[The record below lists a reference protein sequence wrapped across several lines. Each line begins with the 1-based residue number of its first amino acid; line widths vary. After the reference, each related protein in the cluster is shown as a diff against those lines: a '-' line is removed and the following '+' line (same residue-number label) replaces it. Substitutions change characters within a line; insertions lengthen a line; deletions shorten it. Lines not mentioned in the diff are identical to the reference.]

1 MEHPLISII
10 LCTYNGA
17 EYLEEQIQS
26 ILNQT
31 YTNIEVIISDD
42 ASTDDTCSIIR
53 KYSSNAKFI
62 INLNQANV
70 GLNKNIESAAALS
83 NGHFICFSDQDDIW
97 LPEKIEHLY
106 NAIDKYSLIYSDSI
120 LIDAKGKYLNK
131 NLSDFRKL
139 QDVFD
144 SKGFSVDNAV
154 SGHSMMATKETLK
167 WAFPIPEGHFYDW
180 WIAIQASNL
189 NGIKYLDEK
198 LTLYRQHTK
207 NITPSYIKKTNGSRT
222 FNKRYDQFTKEL
234 EGLGLLKNNKLE
246 KQKLFYTQFYNLH
259 LLKKK
264 GFFTWPL
271 FWFLIKNKKDIY
283 RFSKKSKLSQL
294 NEIRK
299 RSRAEKEA

>member
-1 MEHPLISII
+1 MEHPLISIL

-42 ASTDDTCSIIR
+42 ASKDETIEIIK

-62 INLNQANV
+62 INLNPTNV
-70 GLNKNIESAAALS
+70 GLNKNIELAAALS
-83 NGHFICFSDQDDIW
+83 NGYFICFSDQDDIW

-106 NAIDKYSLIYSDSI
+106 NAIDNYSLIYSDSI
-120 LIDAKGKYLNK
+120 LIDAKGNYLNK

-154 SGHSMMATKETLK
+154 SGHSMMATKETMK
-167 WAFPIPEGHFYDW
+167 WALPIPEGHFYDW
-180 WIAIQASNL
+180 WIAVQASNL
-189 NGIKYLDEK
+189 NGIKYLDKK

-207 NITPSYIKKTNGSRT
+207 NITPSYIKKATGSRT

-246 KQKLFYTQFYNLH
+246 KQKSFYTQFYNLH
-259 LLKKK
+259 ILKNK

-283 RFSKKSKLSQL
+283 RFSKKSNLSQL

-299 RSRAEKEA
+299 RSRAEKDA